1 MNMEEKT
8 ISSRLIFDGRVVHLY
23 EDLVALPNGKTSGR
37 EYVKHIGAVC
47 VLPLTDDGQV
57 VLERQF
63 RYPFGEVLVEIPA
76 GKLDRSD
83 EDPHKAALR
92 ELQEETG
99 LVASELTFIG
109 DYYGSP
115 AILGE
120 RIRMYL
126 ARGLSKGQRHL
137 DEDEFLEV
145 FQMPLAEA
153 VADVLAGKIPDGKT
167 QAAVL
172 KVYTMLQNEKEKAMH
187 GVADT
192 PRVVE

>member
-23 EDLVALPNGKTSGR
+23 EDEVELPNGKTSGR

-57 VLERQF
+57 VLEHQY
-63 RYPFGEVLVEIPA
+63 RYPFASVLVEIPA
-76 GKLDRSD
+76 GKLDSSD
-83 EDPHKAALR
+83 EDPRAAALR
-92 ELQEETG
+92 ELEEETG
-99 LVASELTFIG
+99 FVASELISLG

-126 ARGLSKGQRHL
+126 ARGLTGGQRHL

-145 FQMPLAEA
+145 FQMPLEK
-153 VADVLAGKIPDGKT
+153 VVDEVLAGNIPDGKT
-167 QAAVL
+167 HVAVL
-172 KVYTMLQNEKEKAMH
+172 KVYTMMQKEKEQAGKNA
-187 GVADT
+187 
-192 PRVVE
+192 E